1 MKILL
6 IAPLP
11 PPITG
16 HSLASQVLRDGLIGA
31 HEVATVDL
39 SVGSNSDGRVT
50 SRRIVEVAKVLR
62 EVRRNRRGA
71 DAVYLTI
78 SESVAGNVKDLAIYL
93 ACAGLLG
100 RTCIHLHGGSI
111 KRLLFDRHPLL
122 RVVNAAFLRRIGGA
136 IISGRAHGQIF
147 GDMLD
152 ARRLHIVPNF
162 ASDELFVSE
171 SVVAEKFRHRRPLRV
186 LYLSGMQEEKGYA
199 DLLDAYLALPER
211 VRSSIRLD
219 FAGRFATD
227 GERSR
232 FEARIA
238 REPGAQ
244 YHGLVNDARKRELFA
259 RAHVFCLPTAMF
271 EGQPISILE
280 AYASGCVVVTTGQA
294 GIRDVFED
302 GVHGVEIEPR
312 SPASIAAALERL
324 NADGEALGAIGAANR
339 REAEGAY
346 RTTTYT
352 NAVRAIL
359 ESLAAPLAVGPSTSP
374 AVAS

>member
-1 MKILL
+1 MKILF

-16 HSLASQVLRDGLIGA
+16 HSLASEVLRDGLTGA

-39 SVGSNSDGRVT
+39 SVGSNSDGSVT
-50 SRRIVEVAKVLR
+50 TRRLVEVAKVLR

-78 SESVAGNVKDLAIYL
+78 SESVAGNLKDLAIYL

-122 RVVNAAFLRRIGGA
+122 RRVNAAFLRRVGGA
-136 IISGRAHGQIF
+136 IISGRAHEQIF

-162 ASDELFVSE
+162 AADELFVSE
-171 SVVAEKFRHRRPLRV
+171 AAVAEKFRETHPLRV
-186 LYLSGMQEEKGYA
+186 LYLSGMHEEKGYG
-199 DLLDAYLALPER
+199 DLVDAYLALPDG
-211 VRSSIRLD
+211 VRGAIRLD

-227 GERSR
+227 RERSL
-232 FEARIA
+232 FEAKIA
-238 REPGAQ
+238 HDPGVR
-244 YHGLVNDARKRELFA
+244 YHGLVDDARKRELFA
-259 RAHVFCLPTAMF
+259 QAHVFCLPTAMF

-294 GIRDVFED
+294 GIRDVFQD
-302 GVHGVEIEPR
+302 GVHGLEIEPR
-312 SPASIAAALERL
+312 SPASIGAALERL
-324 NADGEALGAIGAANR
+324 VADRGALAAIGAANR
-339 REAEGAY
+339 REAESAY

-352 NAVRAIL
+352 SAVRAIL
-359 ESLAAPLAVGPSTSP
+359 EALGVPGAVGRPASP